1 MACFICLN
9 FFYSLSFMFENEHCS
24 KVVPY
29 RRASVHIKPGLMMYC
44 MNPKASCNYI
54 VKGCGNF
61 PRIFYINKLF
71 VHSINLQRFKAT
83 VCVKGKTE
91 NFGWQNAS
99 LMPRELSYRYI
110 NIRELICLYWRDSS
124 SQKHILGWNI
134 LMCSCIQPLSGNK
147 MTGVGWLGW
156 FGRPGTS
163 SVCAQVALQFIAG
176 RRLCASFVLLLV
188 L

>member
-1 MACFICLN
+1 MPLKVQLLLKIVFMYLVCKYECKCLKSGIQILTFWFKTACFICLN
-9 FFYSLSFMFENEHCS
+9 FFYSLSFMFENEHCC

-29 RRASVHIKPGLMMYC
+29 RRASVHIKPGLIMYC
-44 MNPKASCNYI
+44 MNLKASCNYI

-99 LMPRELSYRYI
+99 LMPRELSSRYI
-110 NIRELICLYWRDSS
+110 NIRELICLY
-124 SQKHILGWNI
+124 
-134 LMCSCIQPLSGNK
+134 
-147 MTGVGWLGW
+147 
-156 FGRPGTS
+156 
-163 SVCAQVALQFIAG
+163 
-176 RRLCASFVLLLV
+176 
-188 L
+188 